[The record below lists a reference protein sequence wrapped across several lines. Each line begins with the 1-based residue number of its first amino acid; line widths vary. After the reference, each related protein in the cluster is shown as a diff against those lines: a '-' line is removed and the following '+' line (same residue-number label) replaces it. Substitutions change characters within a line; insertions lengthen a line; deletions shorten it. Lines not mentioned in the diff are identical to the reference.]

1 MEKALVK
8 ILNNKFIL
16 DKKYYDKIGRIGK
29 MEKEYIYLDPE
40 EVLYCL
46 KKGWITIENIKNF
59 EEFLE
64 KYYDKIDF
72 KKYYVFE
79 DLRNKGYYT
88 EIRDIFIVV
97 YENEKKE
104 KISYYIYPIFEQELL
119 YVKEILEIMDKYG
132 LDKIILGII
141 DIEKEIVYY
150 EIKKINL

>member
-46 KKGWITIENIKNF
+46 KKGWITVENIKNF

-88 EIRDIFIVV
+88 EIRDIFIVI

-104 KISYYIYPIFEQELL
+104 KISYYVYPIFEQELL

-132 LDKIILGII
+132 FDKIILGII